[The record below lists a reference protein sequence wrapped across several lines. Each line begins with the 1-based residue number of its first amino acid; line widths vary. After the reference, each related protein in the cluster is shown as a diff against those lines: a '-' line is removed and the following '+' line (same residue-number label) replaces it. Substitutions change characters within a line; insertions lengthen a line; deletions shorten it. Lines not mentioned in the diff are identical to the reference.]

1 MSKIR
6 ISETKNSENVQRFIN
21 GFKLLLGSK
30 NPYQVWSD
38 LMLMFA
44 TSLQNSCTR
53 FYLES
58 KNKTLIN
65 TWNAREE
72 QYLKTIKQ
80 YSAKEQRIITQ
91 MFALLTMEY
100 QDNPYQ
106 DLLGNIYMQLEIA
119 NKNAGQFFT
128 PYNISQMS
136 AKVTINK
143 PMLSKQVHD
152 KGYVSVNDPSVGAG
166 GMLIAAAEVCS
177 NLFKK
182 LNYKN
187 HVYFVGQDIDIT
199 CCHMSYIQIS
209 LLGLAGYIIHANTL
223 TTPVVDYF
231 KDNSLIWTTPYYNMD
246 IWQGRILSH
255 RLGML
260 MQERNVDNV

>member
-6 ISETKNSENVQRFIN
+6 ISETKNSENIQRFIN
-21 GFKLLLGSK
+21 GFKLLLSSK
-30 NPYQVWSD
+30 
-38 LMLMFA
+38 
-44 TSLQNSCTR
+44 
-53 FYLES
+53 
-58 KNKTLIN
+58 
-65 TWNAREE
+65 
-72 QYLKTIKQ
+72 
-80 YSAKEQRIITQ
+80 
-91 MFALLTMEY
+91 
-100 QDNPYQ
+100 NPYQ
-106 DLLGNIYMQLEIA
+106 DLLGNIYMQLEIS

-128 PYNISQMS
+128 PYNISQAS
-136 AKVTINK
+136 AKVAISK

-166 GMLIAAAEVCS
+166 GMLIAAAEIC
-177 NLFKK
+177 NDLFKR

-246 IWQGRILSH
+246 IWQGRILFH
-255 RLGML
+255 KLGML
-260 MQERNVDNV
+260 MQERKVDNV